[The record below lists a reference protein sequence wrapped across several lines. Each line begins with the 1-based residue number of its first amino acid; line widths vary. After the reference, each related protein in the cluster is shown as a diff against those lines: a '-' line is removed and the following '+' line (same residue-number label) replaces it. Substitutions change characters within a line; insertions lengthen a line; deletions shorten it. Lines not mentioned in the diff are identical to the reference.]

1 MTDRVHVDFSFN
13 DGYLALWLIRRL
25 GWCLGLQPFL
35 YGLILLL
42 RREWAIGGVSCGIAI
57 LAFILSEALTARR
70 LPERRHS
77 RLNSATRS
85 KSDTIAAGM
94 NTSPTRSPSLTRPTS
109 DSSML
114 QRLTT
119 LLPGYSRLPTSCPLP
134 LRPDIIDDMTHTEL
148 ASVTRRDLVRGRD
161 KDGDRF
167 FHDPTETNK
176 GMIYPPEMLQPPVIV
191 WLPYT
196 RGQEAEGE
204 AAELE
209 GFRGLVAIVDPAPRD
224 RRADKDYEK

>member
-1 MTDRVHVDFSFN
+1 
-13 DGYLALWLIRRL
+13 
-25 GWCLGLQPFL
+25 
-35 YGLILLL
+35 
-42 RREWAIGGVSCGIAI
+42 
-57 LAFILSEALTARR
+57 
-70 LPERRHS
+70 
-77 RLNSATRS
+77 
-85 KSDTIAAGM
+85 
-94 NTSPTRSPSLTRPTS
+94 
-109 DSSML
+109 
-114 QRLTT
+114 
-119 LLPGYSRLPTSCPLP
+119 
-134 LRPDIIDDMTHTEL
+134 MTHTEL